1 MAMRKCDITIGHR
14 AYEEV
19 LRMFPRMKDA
29 TAALGCK
36 DWNIYKWHDGVSQS
50 AKFLARLLIL
60 GADIP
65 YILTGRRTGNA

>member
-1 MAMRKCDITIGHR
+1 MAMLKGDIKIGHR

-19 LRMFPRMKDA
+19 LRLFPRMKDA

-36 DWNIYKWHDGVSQS
+36 DSNIYKWHEGVAPS
-50 AKFLARLLIL
+50 AKFLARLLVL